1 MKEKVG
7 RCCNIYRLK
16 KTLDNASPSIKINNN
31 SKYMK
36 NMHLSEYFWNKE
48 CVFNKFRHSLS
59 IAMCLLLPSS
69 MVYAENLQDLRI
81 EINKKNLKLSQL
93 IKTVENQTDYLF
105 VSNKSIDLNMTVSL
119 QNGKGSVKE
128 VLNDALEELGL
139 TYRIE
144 GVNIILIQNKQT
156 NSTGNKKISGTVVD
170 RKGEAIIGANVVV
183 KGNGGIGTIT
193 DMNGNFQ
200 LNVPEKSVLT
210 ITYIGYIPYEVKVD
224 KISNLQVVLR
234 EDSKSLDEVVVIGYG
249 TQKKSD
255 ITGAITQVKADDLPL
270 TGNVSLGQMLSGKA
284 PGMQITLNNA
294 QPGGVV
300 TVQIRG
306 NAAGGAG
313 NPGPLYVIDG
323 YPMNVDNMEPGGG
336 KYDGGS
342 KSPLNNLNP
351 ADIESIEVLKD
362 AAATSIYGARAA
374 NGVVLITTKRGKE
387 GAAPMVKYSGSVSLS
402 KRAKHE
408 KMLDAAGFM
417 TEHNRIGY
425 ENWLADN
432 KIYPYGSTD
441 PNSVAPYEN
450 KYSSDDIANAQTTD
464 WLGAVERDA
473 IMTQHN
479 ISLTGGTNKTS
490 YYVSGS
496 YLNQEGV
503 IKSTGI
509 ERYSGRFNFDQTF
522 NKYIKAG
529 VNFSISQSTNDNA
542 PLTTSQNE
550 NAGIIRAAMT
560 ANPTLPIYDENGDY
574 TIDPQQ
580 PFLPNPVSLL
590 EVDDESH
597 NLELLGNFY
606 LQVTPIEGLNIRM
619 NAGFQKDKGER
630 NTYMPKT
637 TLYGFKEDG
646 RATRSFINRNNN
658 VFDITATYDKTFAEK
673 HSFTVM
679 GGYSY
684 QKFFTDGLDASN
696 SKFLTDIFKWYN
708 LGAGESAKPT
718 VGSYGNEEVLGSV
731 FARLNYNY
739 DNRYLIAAT
748 FRGDASSK
756 FAENNKWGF
765 FPSVALAWRV
775 NNEAFMQ
782 DQDIVS
788 DLKLRVSFGQTGNAN
803 IGSNALA
810 LYDTGRNYTFGD
822 QVATGVTQTQLANPN
837 LKWETTTEFNFGVD
851 FGFFNNRIVGSM
863 EYFTRRVSDLLDTK
877 KLMSY
882 NPINTIVA
890 NIGVKG
896 SKGFELGLTTRNLIG
911 EFQWTTDY
919 VFSFYRD
926 RWVERSPQW
935 KKAIYENEHDML
947 NARYLMLSDGLV
959 QPEDMNP
966 DGTCKIPHMPNA
978 KPGMIKYKDLHGR
991 DENGNLTDGPDGKLD
1006 EADIVYMG
1014 TATSKFYVG
1023 FGNTFTYKGFDLNI
1037 FFYGYLGRKLE
1048 NPAYL
1053 SYLKGSNAILNGSN
1067 MLAEVTNRWAHDNP
1081 NGKFPTCL
1089 NSPYDNFS
1097 TDFWLENANFLRC
1110 KNITLG
1116 YTLPKLGNFSKL
1128 VKNLRLYADVQN
1140 PFVITKYS
1148 GIDPEMNGLAA
1159 YPTQT
1164 TMSFGVDITF

>member
-1 MKEKVG
+1 MKNNHSIE
-7 RCCNIYRLK
+7 YFLK
-16 KTLDNASPSIKINNN
+16 K
-31 SKYMK
+31 
-36 NMHLSEYFWNKE
+36 E
-48 CVFNKFRHSLS
+48 CIFSKFRHSFSIVMCVLLS
-59 IAMCLLLPSS
+59 SSS
-69 MVYAENLQDLRI
+69 MAYAESLQDRKI
-81 EINKKNLKLSQL
+81 EVNKKNLKLSQF
-93 IKTVENQTDYLF
+93 IKTVEDQTDYLF
-105 VSNKSIDLNMTVSL
+105 VSNNSIDLNKTVSL

-128 VLNDALEELGL
+128 VLTDALDELGL
-139 TYRIE
+139 TYRME
-144 GVNIILIQNKQT
+144 GVNIILVPKQQT
-156 NSTGNKKISGTVVD
+156 KSAGQKKITGTVVD
-170 RKGEAIIGANVVV
+170 RNGESIIGANVVV
-183 KGNGGIGTIT
+183 KGNGSIGTIT
-193 DMNGNFQ
+193 DIDGNFQ
-200 LNVPEKSVLT
+200 LNVPDNAVLS
-210 ITYIGYIPYEVKVD
+210 ITYIGYIPYEARVD
-224 KISNLQVVLR
+224 KTSNLQVVLR

-255 ITGAITQVKADDLPL
+255 ITGAITQVKADDLPM

-294 QPGGVV
+294 QPGGAV

-323 YPMNVDNMEPGGG
+323 YPINVDNMEPGGG

-387 GAAPMVKYSGSVSLS
+387 GAAPIVKYSGSVSLS
-402 KRAKHE
+402 KRARHE
-408 KMLDAAGFM
+408 DMLDAAGFM
-417 TEHNRIGY
+417 REHNRIGY

-432 KIYPYGSTD
+432 RIYPYGSTD
-441 PNSVAPYEN
+441 LNSVAPYEY
-450 KYSSDDIANAQTTD
+450 KYSDSDIANAKTTD

-479 ISLTGGTNKTS
+479 VSLTGGTEKTS
-490 YYVSGS
+490 YYISGS

-509 ERYSGRFNFDQTF
+509 ERYSGRFNFDQRF

-529 VNFSISQSTNDNA
+529 VNFSVSQSTNDNA
-542 PLTTSQNE
+542 PLTVRGNE
-550 NAGIIRAAMT
+550 HAGVITAAM
-560 ANPTLPIYDENGDY
+560 AAKPTLPIYDENGNY
-574 TIDPQQ
+574 LLDPQQ
-580 PFLPNPVSLL
+580 PYLPNPVSLL
-590 EVDDESH
+590 EVDDESR

-606 LQVTPIEGLNIRM
+606 LQVNPIEGLNIRM
-619 NAGFQKDKGER
+619 NAGFQQNKGER

-646 RATRSFINRNNN
+646 RATRSFINRSNK
-658 VFDITATYDKTFAEK
+658 VFDVTATYAKTLAEK
-673 HSFTVM
+673 HSFSVM

-684 QKFFTDGLDASN
+684 QSFYTDGLDASN

-708 LGAGESAKPT
+708 MGAGEAAKPD
-718 VGSYGNEEVLGSV
+718 VSSYGNEEVLSSV

-739 DNRYLIAAT
+739 NDRYLIAAT

-756 FAENNKWGF
+756 FAENHKWGF

-775 NNEAFMQ
+775 SNETFMQ
-782 DQDIVS
+782 NQNIVS
-788 DLKLRVSFGQTGNAN
+788 DLKLRASLGQTGNAN
-803 IGSNALA
+803 IGNNALA

-822 QVATGVTQTQLANPN
+822 QIATGVSQTQLANPN

-851 FGFFNNRIVGSM
+851 FGLFNNRIVGSM
-863 EYFTRRVSDLLDTK
+863 EYFDRRVSDLLDSK

-882 NPINTIVA
+882 NPINTIMA

-896 SKGFELGLTTRNLIG
+896 SRGFELGLTTRNLIG

-926 RWVERSPQW
+926 RWKERSPQW
-935 KKAIYENEHDML
+935 KKAIYEGAHDML
-947 NARYLMLSDGLV
+947 NPRYVMLSDGLV

-991 DENGNLTDGPDGKLD
+991 DAETGELTDGPDGKLD
-1006 EADIVYMG
+1006 EADIVYKG
-1014 TATSKFYVG
+1014 TDTPKFYVG
-1023 FGNTFTYKGFDLNI
+1023 FGNTFAYKGFDLNI
-1037 FFYGYLGRKLE
+1037 FFYGYLGKQLE

-1053 SYLKGSNAILNGSN
+1053 TYVKGAKGILNGSN
-1067 MLAEVTNRWAHDNP
+1067 MLVDVADCWTHDNL
-1081 NGKFPTCL
+1081 NGKFPVCL
-1089 NSPYDNFS
+1089 NSPYDNYRS
-1097 TDFWLENANFLRC
+1097 DFWLENANFLRC

-1116 YTLPKLGNFSKL
+1116 YTLPKLGNFGKL
-1128 VKNLRLYADVQN
+1128 VKNLRVYADVQN
-1140 PFVITKYS
+1140 PFVFTKYS
-1148 GIDPEMNGLAA
+1148 GIDPEMSGLAA